1 MIVSGRL
8 YNQCM
13 SLEGESIPPD
23 APRYRCEYCGLNTA
37 VIIPRRFHRAR
48 IVSLIIEATIL
59 FPIALIG
66 VPLLLMLCC
75 PGGWRILGLT
85 PVGFAEI
92 GRWDEALSSDPN
104 AWLLFFIVFTLV
116 YIFAVISVSYFP
128 PYSTSRRIYCLQ
140 CGWEKVL

>member
-59 FPIALIG
+59 YPIALIG
-66 VPLLLMLCC
+66 FPLFLMLID
-75 PGGWRILGLT
+75 PRGWGLLAMLPMSLIEFSTWEELLGAT
-85 PVGFAEI
+85 PRECYYY
-92 GRWDEALSSDPN
+92 
-104 AWLLFFIVFTLV
+104 IVIFTLI
-116 YIFAVISVSYFP
+116 YMLLVISVSYFP